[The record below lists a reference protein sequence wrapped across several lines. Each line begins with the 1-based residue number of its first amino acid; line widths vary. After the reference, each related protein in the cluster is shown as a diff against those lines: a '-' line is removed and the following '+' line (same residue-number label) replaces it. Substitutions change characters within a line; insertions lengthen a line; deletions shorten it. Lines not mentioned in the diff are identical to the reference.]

1 MKIVITGGSG
11 QIGRLLVRAW
21 AARGFEC
28 VVIVRH
34 AEAVSGA
41 SRVVAWDGRTV
52 GSWAAELEGA
62 DVVANLAGRSVDCRY
77 TEGNLEQMRASRVDS
92 ARVVGTAI
100 ARCERPPRV
109 WLQMS
114 TATIYA
120 HRFDVAND
128 EQTGL
133 IGGREPG
140 VPALWRRSVE
150 IAQAWEAEVAN
161 AVTPQ
166 TRKIILR
173 SAMVMSPDRGGVFD
187 VLAMLGALGVGR
199 HGNGRQFVSWI
210 HERDFVRAVDFLI
223 AHEELSGAFNLASP
237 GPLPNRDFVV
247 GLRAALGRRWAV
259 PLPRWMLEIG
269 AFVRRTESELLLKS
283 RRVVPGRLLDAGFRF
298 EFERWEDAAR
308 DLVARR
314 SIAEK
319 RWRRVLLELFGP
331 PALGAMVFWL
341 FAVGGS
347 VSDWF
352 EGRRALR
359 PVELAQAWLLLT
371 LFAYF
376 FAGLQS
382 IIYTVVLEWR
392 FSRGLDPASWLT
404 VAWST
409 VLGWLS
415 GAAIVVVLGPSQ
427 ADGIAWLVWSGLGA
441 IVGFVNGTLIRRLS
455 RRAATPTAPC
465 ADTKQ

>member
-1 MKIVITGGSG
+1 MKIVLAGGSG
-11 QIGRLLVRAW
+11 QIGRILVRTW
-21 AARGFEC
+21 AACGHEC
-28 VVIVRH
+28 VVLARH
-34 AEAVSGA
+34 ADPVTGA
-41 SRVVAWDGRTV
+41 ARVVAWDGRTV
-52 GSWAAELEGA
+52 GSWTAELEGA
-62 DVVANLAGRSVDCRY
+62 DAVVNLAGRSVDCRY
-77 TEGNLEQMRASRVDS
+77 TERNLEQMRASRVDS
-92 ARVVGTAI
+92 ARAIGTAI

-128 EQTGL
+128 EETGV

-140 VPALWRRSVE
+140 VPPLWRRSVE

-166 TRKIILR
+166 TRKVILR
-173 SAMVMSPDRGGVFD
+173 SAMVMSPDRDGVFD
-187 VLAMLGALGVGR
+187 VLATLGALGVGH
-199 HGNGRQFVSWI
+199 HGDGRQYVSWI
-210 HERDFVRAVDFLI
+210 HERDFVHAVEFLI
-223 AHEELSGAFNLASP
+223 AREELSGAFNLAAP
-237 GPLPNRDFVV
+237 EPLPNRDFVAR
-247 GLRAALGRRWAV
+247 LRAALGRTWSVPVPRWA
-259 PLPRWMLEIG
+259 LEIG
-269 AFVRRTESELLLKS
+269 ALVRRTETELLLKS

-298 EFERWEDAAR
+298 EFEQWGDAAR
-308 DLVARR
+308 ELVARR

-359 PVELAQAWLLLT
+359 PVELAQAWLFLT

-415 GAAIVVVLGPSQ
+415 GVAIVVVLGPMQ
-427 ADGIAWLVWSGLGA
+427 ADGIAWLVWGGLGA
-441 IVGFVNGTLIRRLS
+441 IVGFVNGALIRRLS
-455 RRAATPTAPC
+455 RRDATPTAPC
-465 ADTKQ
+465 ADAKQ